1 MKVTNLTSVRSGAP
15 VANQFELTEG
25 NKSVFQSYDTTI
37 ASKEGYKYTISGDY
51 NYSVTT
57 NRYFGQWLREYGWTE
72 EEIKTLKKWLTNA
85 TEGDTLEVGNC
96 NVTYI
101 NEL

>member
-1 MKVTNLTSVRSGAP
+1 MKL
-15 VANQFELTEG
+15 ANQFEITGDNGE
-25 NKSVFQSYDTTI
+25 STFQSYNTTI
-37 ASKEGYKYTISGDY
+37 AKKQGYVYTVSGDY
-51 NYSVTT
+51 NYSNTT

-72 EEIKTLKKWLTNA
+72 EEIKTLKKWLTKA

-96 NVTYI
+96 KVVYI

>member
-15 VANQFELTEG
+15 VANQFEIQNG
-25 NKSVFQSYDTTI
+25 NESVFQSYNTTI
-37 ASKEGYKYTISGDY
+37 AKKQGYSYIISSDW
-51 NYSVTT
+51 NYSNTT

-72 EEIKTLKKWLTNA
+72 EEIKTLKKFLTKAN
-85 TEGDTLEVGNC
+85 EGDTLEVGNC
-96 NVTYI
+96 KVTYI